1 MNTDKMIDKVCSNY
15 TQDQHGYI
23 ESVACYVRVS
33 TQEQKL
39 HGLSLDAQK
48 EKLKDY
54 AEKHNLRIAEWY
66 LDEGVSGRKPIKKR
80 PEMQRMIRDAQT
92 GKFQRIIFIKL
103 DRFFRSVAE
112 YHECM
117 KLIDPVV
124 WTATEEKYDLS
135 TANGRAFV
143 NMKITIAELEADQT
157 SERIKLV
164 NEYKV
169 KSGLALYGAQSF
181 PFCYTVSKPA
191 ENERNKYVIKT
202 PEYKDVM
209 MDAIEHVETNRSIRG
224 AMTYVNNKYDINI
237 SYNALTKALRNEMIC
252 GCYQGNPNYC
262 EAYITRE
269 RFENLQKIIA
279 LNPRTTVNRSY
290 LFAGLIKCPDCGW
303 RMTGTTHTTRKP
315 SGKRY
320 VYSHYRCN
328 NARTNGNCNFKKV
341 VRENTIE
348 HILLEKLGT
357 FLEEAKER
365 KFLIEAENSKVSKY
379 NLEDLQAELDRLNYS
394 WQKGRIKDA
403 EEYDRKYDSLMEQIN
418 AATEEIVHLSDEPD
432 YDRIEEILV
441 AGWQEVYKELD
452 DEHKRAFW
460 RTFIEEL
467 HIDWSGEEKKITDI
481 KFF

>member
-1 MNTDKMIDKVCSNY
+1 MDKERMDNEL
-15 TQDQHGYI
+15 QAYI

-48 EKLKDY
+48 EKLIDY
-54 AEKHNLRIAEWY
+54 AEKHNLRIVEWY
-66 LDEGVSGRKPIKKR
+66 IDEGVSGRKPIKKR
-80 PEMQRMIRDAQT
+80 PEMQRMIHDAQK

-169 KSGLALYGAQSF
+169 KSGLPLFGSQSF
-181 PFCYTVSKPA
+181 PFCYTVAQPA
-191 ENERNKYVIKT
+191 ANERNKYVTKT
-202 PEYKDVM
+202 PEYKDLM
-209 MDAIEHVETNRSIRG
+209 MDLIEHVEDNRSIKS
-224 AMTYVNNKYDINI
+224 AMVYINNKYGTKF
-237 SYNALTKALRNEMIC
+237 SYNAISKALRNEMIC
-252 GCYQGNPNYC
+252 GYYQGNPNYC
-262 EAYITRE
+262 EPYITRE
-269 RFENLQKIIA
+269 RFEALQKGVK
-279 LNPRTTVNRSY
+279 LNPRTTENRVY
-290 LFAGLIKCPDCGW
+290 LFSGLIKCPDCG
-303 RMTGTTHTTRKP
+303 RSLTGTTHVINRP
-315 SGKRY
+315 NNRHY
-320 VYSHYRCN
+320 VYKKYRCN
-328 NARTNGNCNFKKV
+328 GAHKDAKCKFGRMID
-341 VRENTIE
+341 ENVTE
-348 HILLEKLGT
+348 RLLLENLGT
-357 FLEEAKER
+357 FLAEAKER
-365 KFLIEAENSKVSKY
+365 KFQIEEENNKVSKY
-379 NLEDLQAELDRLNYS
+379 NLNDLQAELDRLNYS

-403 EEYDRKYDSLMEQIN
+403 EEYDRKYDALMEQIN

-432 YDRIEEILV
+432 YDRIEGILV
-441 AGWQEVYKELD
+441 SGWQEVYKELD
-452 DEHKRAFW
+452 DENKRAFW
-460 RTFIEEL
+460 RSFIEEI
-467 HIDWSGEEKKITDI
+467 HYDCSDGKKEIVSI